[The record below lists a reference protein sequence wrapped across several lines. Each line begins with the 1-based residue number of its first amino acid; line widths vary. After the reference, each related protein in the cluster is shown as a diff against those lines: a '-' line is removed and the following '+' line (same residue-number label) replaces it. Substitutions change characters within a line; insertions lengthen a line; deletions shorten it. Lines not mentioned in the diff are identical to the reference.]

1 MTAIKCIGVKSA
13 SFGGLQRYIERG
25 GKFLGRRTLNVA
37 DEAHWAR
44 EMDEVAA
51 IEGVP
56 GRTGTRGYHIIL
68 GFRPDEVIA
77 RRPDGSV
84 DEGRV
89 AWCLDYA
96 EEFCART
103 MPGLQCAMGAHLE
116 TSDADGSERVAV
128 HVVASRPVLSEFAY
142 PDRADHVA
150 RPGTLYDRSPSVTRA
165 QVACVRAL
173 DAEAGLSQLR
183 RGRNVSDRRA
193 RGRTGAEREMLAR
206 GAMPWK
212 EEMRRALVACVG
224 ASASMGELERTMRE
238 RGFRLDLAR
247 SRNNITVRDGAGHR
261 ARVSTLGVT
270 RERIEEILA
279 ARAEVTGLAR
289 RAFPRGA
296 APSRAPSGR
305 TGCRLRIEER
315 RVVIG
320 SAHVTLLRVR
330 LAVSV
335 PPHLAGAPAAADAGL
350 LRMARL
356 AAAQRRALLGMKS
369 REVERLRRA
378 AARAAETG
386 ETLHLVRTRRSR

>member
-37 DEAHWAR
+37 DEARWAH
-44 EMDEVAA
+44 EMDEVAE

-56 GRTGTRGYHIIL
+56 GRTGTRGYHIVL
-68 GFRPDEVIA
+68 GFRPDEVLA

-84 DEGRV
+84 DKCRI

-96 EEFCART
+96 EEFCSRT

-142 PDRADHVA
+142 PDRPDHIA

-206 GAMPWK
+206 GAAPWK

-224 ASASMGELERTMRE
+224 ASASMGELERAMRA

-247 SRNNITVRDGAGHR
+247 SRSNITVHDGAGHR

-270 RERIEEILA
+270 RERIEEIITDRA
-279 ARAEVTGLAR
+279 AVAGLVR
-289 RAFPRGA
+289 RANLGGTARMRTPADRV
-296 APSRAPSGR
+296 GR
-305 TGCRLRIEER
+305 RIRLETCRTT
-315 RVVIG
+315 IG
-320 SAHVTLLRVR
+320 STRVTLRHAR
-330 LAVSV
+330 LATTIPTLRAGTPVS
-335 PPHLAGAPAAADAGL
+335 ASEEL

-356 AAAQRRALLGMKS
+356 AAAQRRALLDMES
-369 REVERLRRA
+369 EEIARFRRA

-386 ETLHLVRTRRSR
+386 EILHLVRARRSM